1 MAIDKTYQYTPA
13 ELTELGRTGSS
24 ATYNARIA
32 AYNAPKSGSG
42 NSREEIAAKAETIK
56 VKISDLQKQKDAME
70 KYGLTDS
77 EELIKDSSGNYVP
90 KKKSPLN
97 AEASAAADIANNP
110 PKPTMAY
117 KDSEAYKSL
126 SPEAKAF
133 VDLGFD
139 TIVSGGE
146 TEARQLSDAINNA
159 IAIADPYYAAQL
171 ELAKGEIG
179 AAIAG
184 QNNDFETKH
193 RILTQTR
200 DRLSQDVNAESS
212 NLTLGQQ
219 ADLSTVLRGFDED
232 ILSIADSAA
241 DKGLTFATGAR
252 SRILAETRRG
262 EQMQDVVQSSTREYN
277 YKMNELRVKAARGD
291 EDAANQLADL
301 ERSNQLS
308 LEKIGR
314 TAETV
319 LGSANVPGTTGY
331 TPVGGV
337 IGSLEEQKR
346 KSILSDVG
354 SFVSL
359 SNGFGL

>member
-1 MAIDKTYQYTPA
+1 
-13 ELTELGRTGSS
+13 
-24 ATYNARIA
+24 
-32 AYNAPKSGSG
+32 
-42 NSREEIAAKAETIK
+42 
-56 VKISDLQKQKDAME
+56 
-70 KYGLTDS
+70 
-77 EELIKDSSGNYVP
+77 
-90 KKKSPLN
+90 
-97 AEASAAADIANNP
+97 
-110 PKPTMAY
+110 MAY